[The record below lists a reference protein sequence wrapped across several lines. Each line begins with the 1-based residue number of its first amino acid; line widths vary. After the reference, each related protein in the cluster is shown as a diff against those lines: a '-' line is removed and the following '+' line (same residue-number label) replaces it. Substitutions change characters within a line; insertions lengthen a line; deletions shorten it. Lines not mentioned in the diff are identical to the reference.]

1 MITEEIKELEEMFK
15 HGRFHLEEELAES
28 PEDSEELRDLL
39 GSFKR
44 IETAI
49 QDKKSHQLILDLFLA
64 FSFLDQGSYDCDEDE
79 EFDDEIDE

>member
-15 HGRFHLEEELAES
+15 HGCFHLEEELAES

-44 IETAI
+44 IEVAI
-49 QDKKSHQLILDLFLA
+49 QDKKSHQLILDIL
-64 FSFLDQGSYDCDEDE
+64 QN
-79 EFDDEIDE
+79 

>member
-1 MITEEIKELEEMFK
+1 MITEDIKELEEMFK
-15 HGRFHLEEELAES
+15 HASSHLEEELAEF

-44 IETAI
+44 IEVAMK
-49 QDKKSHQLILDLFLA
+49 DKKSHELILDLFLA
-64 FSFLDQGSYDCDEDE
+64 FSFLDQAAYDCEEDE